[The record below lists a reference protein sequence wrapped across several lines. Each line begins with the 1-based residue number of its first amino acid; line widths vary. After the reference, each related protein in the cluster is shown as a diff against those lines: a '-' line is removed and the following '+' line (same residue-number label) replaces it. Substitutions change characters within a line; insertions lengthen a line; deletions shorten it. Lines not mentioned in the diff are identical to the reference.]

1 MLNIN
6 QTFHKSE
13 RLTSEVQIAGL
24 YGKGKSF
31 MAYPYRV
38 VYLFEPTD
46 ELSAKVLISAPK
58 KRFKHAVDRNHIK
71 RLTREAYRR
80 HKAVLYEGLQQH
92 GISVCLALN
101 YVGSEM
107 ISYEKSEQK
116 IKGIIEKLLT
126 KMG

>member
-80 HKAVLYEGLQQH
+80 QKAALYVALQERGL
-92 GISVCLALN
+92 SARLALN
-101 YVGSEM
+101 YVGDEM
-107 ISYEKSEQK
+107 IPYDKTERK
-116 IKGIIEKLLT
+116 INAVIGKLIEK
-126 KMG
+126 MV